1 MEKVILVGAETETN
15 YQFFDESMKELGNLT
30 ETANGEVV
38 GMLTQKRQTVDR
50 KTILGKGKLE
60 ELKALVASKEANT
73 VIFNHKLTAR
83 QTTVIEEVI
92 DAKVID
98 RVQLILDIFAARA
111 TSKEGQLQVE
121 LAQLSYM
128 LPRLSGQGV
137 DLSRLG
143 AGIGSKGPG
152 ETKLETDRRHI
163 RSKMTAIKHELKD
176 LEKHRE
182 VSRQKRKEAD
192 ILQIGLIGYT
202 NAGKSTILNLLTD
215 AKTYSEDKLFAT
227 LDPLT
232 KKWELPTGM
241 KTTLTDT
248 VGFIQDLPTQL
259 IEAFKST
266 LEESKNMDI
275 LLHVVDATSENR
287 DQQEKTVMKLVKD
300 LEMEDIPM
308 LTVYNKADLLTEPFV
323 PTLFPNC
330 LISANKPSDKE
341 VLTRDIVTFLE
352 ETLTKY
358 NLYYSPRDMQYFNQ
372 LKEHTLLLSYDYN
385 EETNQYHMVGYAK
398 NIQKWDKGEPEVLAN
413 KD

>member
-241 KTTLTDT
+241 QTTLTDT

-341 VLTRDIVTFLE
+341 VLTRGIVTFLE

-398 NIQKWDKGEPEVLAN
+398 NIQKWDKGEPEVLAS